1 MNASLQAMRPRSP
14 DTVVIARTKELE
26 DSRVKAVNIDG
37 IDLIVL
43 RHANAI
49 SIFQGRCPHE
59 GTLLSEGTI
68 KDGLLTCRAHDWQF
82 NCSSG
87 CKQGLGVSD
96 LKRFDAIIEDGD
108 VKVDRNEVQA
118 WNAKRSAPDHKTP
131 HRASPVRSLSQ
142 LPGPKRIPF
151 RGTTLHLQP
160 ERLHLVLE
168 QWSREFGPV
177 YTFRLIG
184 RPFVAIA
191 DPILIH
197 QVLRDRPGAYRRW
210 NTIETVARE
219 LGINGVFSTEG
230 DAWRRQRQLVAKAL
244 DPLHLRALFPSLC
257 EMTRRLL
264 QRWESATL
272 AQQAIDIQNDLMRYT
287 LDVTTNLAL
296 GYDMGTIDGQGQGDV
311 IQRHLEVMFPAINRR
326 INAPFPVWRDTRR
339 PVDKALDRA
348 LIAVQAL
355 TKELI
360 AANRARLAQRSAA
373 NAIPANLLEALLMAQ
388 QEGEA
393 PLTDDE
399 VLANVFTILL
409 AGQDTTASTI
419 AWVAYFVASHPEV
432 QRKMQEEVDARYRTC
447 GHARRF
453 RRGRRPPLSERRNQ
467 RSHAAQIGYAS
478 SRSRAEL
485 RRPGRRHRD
494 SKGGSTVVIDAR
506 GRTAARRQLGG
517 RRFRSGPLAHWRERR
532 QSSSSGLHA
541 VRLRTAPVPGTQP
554 RFDGSEIGSGHAVPQ
569 LRPVAGQSRARGRGS
584 VRVFDGAAEPAR
596 RTASAGLVDPSTQV
610 RLPSVRDN
618 RADAKLHGALTTA
631 RRATHTMPLPR

>member
-1 MNASLQAMRPRSP
+1 MNASLQAMQPRSP

-87 CKQGLGVSD
+87 CKQGLGVSN
-96 LKRFDAIIEDGD
+96 LKRFEAIVEDGD
-108 VKVDRNEVQA
+108 VKVDRNEVRA

-131 HRASPVRSLSQ
+131 LRASPVRSLSQ

-151 RGTTLHLQP
+151 RGTALHLQP
-160 ERLHLVLE
+160 DRLHLVLE

-272 AQQAIDIQNDLMRYT
+272 AQQAIDIQKDLMRYT

-326 INAPFPVWRDTRR
+326 ISAPFPVWRDTRR
-339 PVDKALDRA
+339 PADKALDRA

-373 NAIPANLLEALLMAQ
+373 DTIPANLLEALLMAQ

-419 AWVAYFVASHPEV
+419 AWVAYFMASHPEV
-432 QRKMQEEVDARYRTC
+432 QRKMQEEVDAVIAPAAMLEDFDAGDALLYLNAVINETMRLKSVTPVLAVEPNYDVQVGDIAIPKGAVLSLLTREAGLQQGGNSAVDVFDPDRWLTGASAASHHRAGFMPFGSGPRLC
-447 GHARRF
+447 P
-453 RRGRRPPLSERRNQ
+453 GRSLALMEVRSAVAMLCRNFDLLQ
-467 RSHAAQIGYAS
+467 VKDAPEVEEVFAFSMVPRNL
-478 SRSRAEL
+478 RVEL
-485 RRPGRRHRD
+485 RR
-494 SKGGSTVVIDAR
+494 R
-506 GRTAARRQLGG
+506 G
-517 RRFRSGPLAHWRERR
+517 
-532 QSSSSGLHA
+532 
-541 VRLRTAPVPGTQP
+541 
-554 RFDGSEIGSGHAVPQ
+554 
-569 LRPVAGQSRARGRGS
+569 
-584 VRVFDGAAEPAR
+584 
-596 RTASAGLVDPSTQV
+596 
-610 RLPSVRDN
+610 
-618 RADAKLHGALTTA
+618 
-631 RRATHTMPLPR
+631 